1 MWWSTRFRR
10 SGRAH
15 SEVRAHYSILLLAN
29 STDSEEIIHTAERP
43 RRFAHVDNC
52 LGRFGADS
60 RNLLELFGRCGIDVQ
75 RLSGGMLPGDCRR
88 GEKEKTRKAK
98 INAENSWTHRDS
110 FRPGWNL
117 RPVPFAP
124 RTRPERE
131 GQHVPQAR
139 PERKERASLT
149 PLGITTHGPFSIDRS
164 RMLPC
169 ASYTVSSPKS
179 LACASTSFRS
189 PTTTICAFAELK
201 YFRAAA
207 RTSLEVKART
217 RSR

>member
-1 MWWSTRFRR
+1 LWWSTRFRR
-10 SGRAH
+10 SGGAHSQIRAH
-15 SEVRAHYSILLLAN
+15 HPILLLAN

-43 RRFAHVDNC
+43 GRFSHVDNC
-52 LGRFGADS
+52 FGRFGADS
-60 RNLLELFGRCGIDVQ
+60 RNLLKLFGGCGIDVQ
-75 RLSGGMLPGDCRR
+75 RLSGRMLLGDCRR

-98 INAENSWTHRDS
+98 INAENSQTQGDY
-110 FRPGWNL
+110 FRSGWNV
-117 RPVPFAP
+117 RSPPFAP
-124 RTRPERE
+124 RTRPDRAW
-131 GQHVPQAR
+131 HLAQAR

-149 PLGITTHGPFSIDRS
+149 PLGITTHGPFSTDRS

-179 LACASTSFRS
+179 LACASTSLRS

-201 YFRAAA
+201 YLRAAA
-207 RTSLEVKART
+207 RTSSEVKART

>member
-1 MWWSTRFRR
+1 MWWSARFRK

-15 SEVRAHYSILLLAN
+15 GEVRAHHSILLLAN
-29 STDSEEIIHTAERP
+29 STDRKEIIHTAERP
-43 RRFAHVDNC
+43 GRFAHVDNYP
-52 LGRFGADS
+52 GRFGADS
-60 RNLLELFGRCGIDVQ
+60 RNLLKLFGGCRIDVQ
-75 RLSGGMLPGDCRR
+75 RLSGGMLLGDCRR

-98 INAENSWTHRDS
+98 INAENTDAQRDS
-110 FRPGWNL
+110 FRLGWNL
-117 RPVPFAP
+117 RSVPFAP
-124 RTRPERE
+124 RTCQERE
-131 GQHVPQAR
+131 RHFAQAR
-139 PERKERASLT
+139 PGRRERASLT
-149 PLGITTHGPFSIDRS
+149 PLGITTHSSFSTDRS

-207 RTSLEVKART
+207 RTSSEVKART